1 MRPSTLLTVTALT
14 EPLSVDETRYV
25 ADVPTAKRLPS
36 GSSSGAS
43 IEAYGI
49 AKRFGE
55 RTVLSG
61 VNIYVEAGEL
71 VAVIG
76 TSGGGKTTLLRI
88 FGGLTAPDEGSL
100 QILHQGESADQVK
113 VRIMFQEDRLL
124 PWAHVLENVA
134 LALPKSERIHAE
146 NALRSVGLGDRA
158 RDLPHILSGG
168 QRQRVALA
176 RALAHRPSLLLLD
189 EPFGALDAITRG
201 EMQVLVEELW
211 QELGITILLVTHD
224 IDEALRLADRVILLR
239 DGHIAEDVLVRAPRP
254 RSRSHPEI
262 LEYRERL
269 EKALVN
275 A

>member
-1 MRPSTLLTVTALT
+1 MTML
-14 EPLSVDETRYV
+14 
-25 ADVPTAKRLPS
+25 PTASLNSTSPPFAVN
-36 GSSSGAS
+36 SSGAS
-43 IEAYGI
+43 ILAQGI
-49 AKRFGE
+49 VKRFGE
-55 RTVLSG
+55 RTVLAG
-61 VNIYVEAGEL
+61 LNLHVEPGEL

-88 FGGLTAPDEGSL
+88 LAGLTPPDEGNL
-100 QILHQGESADQVK
+100 WIDHLKEKAKFERAK
-113 VRIMFQEDRLL
+113 VRVMFQEDRLL
-124 PWAHVLENVA
+124 PWARVLENVA
-134 LALPKSERIHAE
+134 LALPKTERVHAQR
-146 NALRSVGLGDRA
+146 ALESVGLADRA
-158 RDLPHILSGG
+158 KDFPHILSGG

-239 DGHIAEDVLVRAPRP
+239 DGHIAEDVRVQALRP